1 MSIATKLRLDL
12 TTNGNSVEGT
22 SPLRI
27 LQVST
32 MDRAGGAERSAWNLF
47 QAYKERGH
55 ESWLAVGT
63 KCTDEADVLVIPNE
77 VTGNP
82 WERLCGTVLER
93 LRPLEEGTPGMFR
106 MREWLK
112 MWANPWIQMQRALG
126 IENFDYP
133 GTRHLLSLPPHR
145 PDIIHCHNLHGGYF
159 DLRMLPELSRQIP
172 VVVNL
177 RDAWLLSGHCAHSF
191 DCDRWKTGCGHC
203 PDLSI
208 YPAIERD
215 STGYNWRR
223 KRDIFSKSRLYVTA
237 PCEWL
242 MQKVQQ
248 SILAPAI
255 VKARVIPNGGDLS
268 IFHPAD
274 RLRTRVDLGIARDA
288 KVLLF
293 TANGIRKNIWK
304 DYATMKA
311 AVAMVAERIQG
322 QELLFIALGEGGPPE
337 KIGPAEIRFVPYQKD
352 RKAVARYYQA
362 ADLYVHAAR
371 AEVSPL
377 TIIEALACGTP
388 VVATGV
394 GGIPEQVKGL
404 ELPQFSLW
412 NAGLNRYGMDE
423 ATGVLVP
430 RGDGPAMAAS
440 IERLLCDDSLRRRLG
455 QNAALDAAKRYDV
468 QGQVDEFLNWY
479 REIVQDGNRGR

>member
-1 MSIATKLRLDL
+1 MNS
-12 TTNGNSVEGT
+12 NSVGGT
-22 SPLRI
+22 PPLRI

-32 MDRAGGAERSAWNLF
+32 MDCAGGAERSAWNLF
-47 QAYKERGH
+47 QAYKQRGH

-63 KCTDEADVLVIPNE
+63 KCTEEADVLVIPNE
-77 VTGNP
+77 RIKNP
-82 WERLCGTVLER
+82 WERLCGNIVDR
-93 LRPLEEGTPGMFR
+93 LSPFEESTPGIFR

-112 MWANPWIQMQRALG
+112 RWATPLSQMQRVLG

-133 GTRHLLSLPPHR
+133 GTRRLLSLPPYR

-159 DLRMLPELSRQIP
+159 DLRMLPELSHQVP
-172 VVVNL
+172 VVINL

-223 KRDIFSKSRLYVTA
+223 KREIFQKSRLYVTA

-242 MQKVQQ
+242 MQKVRQ

-268 IFHPAD
+268 MFYPAD
-274 RLRTRVDLGIARDA
+274 RLQIRADLGIARDA
-288 KVLLF
+288 RVLLF

-311 AVAMVAERIQG
+311 AVAMVAERVQG
-322 QELLFIALGEGGPPE
+322 QELIFIALGEDGPPE
-337 KIGPAEIRFVPYQKD
+337 RVGHAEIRFVPYQKD
-352 RKAVARYYQA
+352 RKSVARYYQA

-412 NAGLNRYGMDE
+412 NAGLNRYGKNE

-440 IERLLCDDSLRRRLG
+440 IERLLVDHSLRQRLG
-455 QNAALDAAKRYDV
+455 QNAALDAASRYDV
-468 QGQVDEFLNWY
+468 QAQVDEFLNWY
-479 REIVQDGNRGR
+479 REIIQDGVRN